1 MQVLNN
7 SILNSI
13 DPSLTAQAGSSS
25 SSGGTTPPNTANP
38 TDKLA
43 NESTF
48 LKLLM
53 AQIQNQDPLN
63 PTDTTQFMGQLVQ
76 FSSLEQ
82 LLGINNGIQTLIT
95 KSPGT
100 GSTPPPPSGT
110 QNTNQNATN
119 PIQQ

>member
-13 DPSLTAQAGSSS
+13 DPTLALQGGSST
-25 SSGGTTPPNTANP
+25 TTPTATPNP

-63 PTDTTQFMGQLVQ
+63 PTDSTQFMGQLVQ

-95 KSPGT
+95 KNPGT
-100 GSTPPPPSGT
+100 GSRPPPPSGSG
-110 QNTNQNATN
+110 NGTNS
-119 PIQQ
+119 IQQ